1 MPTDDKKC
9 RLLVQAIKNPHLE
22 DFWVPRRI
30 ELYFHFLNLPPDLTV
45 VVELVVSLIPLLF
58 TQ

>member
-1 MPTDDKKC
+1 MNN
-9 RLLVQAIKNPHLE
+9 KNPHLE
-22 DFWVPRRI
+22 DFWAPRRI
-30 ELYFHFLNLPPDLTV
+30 KLHFHFLSLPPDLTV